1 MDRDPARSNVLKEEG
16 NSHFKKE
23 DYIGAESLYSK
34 AYVFMHLGRD
44 RFEPRLD

>member
-1 MDRDPARSNVLKEEG
+1 MARDTAKSTLLKEEG

-34 AYVFMHLGRD
+34 AYVFNH
-44 RFEPRLD
+44 PV